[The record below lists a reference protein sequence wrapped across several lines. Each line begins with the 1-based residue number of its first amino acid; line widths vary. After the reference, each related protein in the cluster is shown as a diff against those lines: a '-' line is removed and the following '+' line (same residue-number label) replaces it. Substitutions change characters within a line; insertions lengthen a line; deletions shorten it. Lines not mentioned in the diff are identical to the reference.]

1 MKGQSFTRHTRNT
14 FQSYKNKSGMK
25 PRVQKV
31 KVVKA
36 EIEGGNLTVLEKK
49 SFFNRITGLFRRVN
63 KRTGSFYEPVIH
75 RADPMKRKL
84 RKIARRSRRYNLR
97 TA

>member
-14 FQSYKNKSGMK
+14 FQSYKNKAGMK

-36 EIEGGNLTVLEKK
+36 EKEDDNLSVQEKK
-49 SFFNRITGLFRRVN
+49 SFFNRITGLFRRV
-63 KRTGSFYEPVIH
+63 KPQATYKPIIH
-75 RADPMKRKL
+75 SADPMKRKL

-97 TA
+97 TT